1 MGLFN
6 DNINYET
13 YEESVIKDDQQVET
27 GIVLTDTNNYN
38 YIFESETPI
47 ENILNQLPGYKYKVT
62 YFNKTPGNQEVYEYP
77 DFSLDDLIVEYTK
90 IENVTL
96 YMESPINADELT
108 DIEAT
113 AYIKAKL
120 EPQPGDFFLAK
131 LYDGRLALFVVR
143 LTDSITYNFSRI
155 F

>member
-47 ENILNQLPGYKYKVT
+47 ENILNQLPGYK
-62 YFNKTPGNQEVYEYP
+62 
-77 DFSLDDLIVEYTK
+77 
-90 IENVTL
+90 
-96 YMESPINADELT
+96 
-108 DIEAT
+108 
-113 AYIKAKL
+113 
-120 EPQPGDFFLAK
+120 
-131 LYDGRLALFVVR
+131 
-143 LTDSITYNFSRI
+143 
-155 F
+155 